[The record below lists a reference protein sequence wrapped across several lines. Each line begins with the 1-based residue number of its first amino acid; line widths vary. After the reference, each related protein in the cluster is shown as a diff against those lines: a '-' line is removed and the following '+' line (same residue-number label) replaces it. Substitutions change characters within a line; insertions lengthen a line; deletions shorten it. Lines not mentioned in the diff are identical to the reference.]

1 MSKKIDWFL
10 YDANL
15 VFNESKD
22 TTSPLR
28 VLPDESKNAIVT
40 KEKRSAISNHGMLI
54 RPLIA
59 CVAKDAVLE

>member
-1 MSKKIDWFL
+1 M
-10 YDANL
+10 ANL

-22 TTSPLR
+22 TTSPMR
-28 VLPDESKNAIVT
+28 VVPDESKNAIVT

>member
-1 MSKKIDWFL
+1 M
-10 YDANL
+10 ANL

-28 VLPDESKNAIVT
+28 VVPDESKNAIVT